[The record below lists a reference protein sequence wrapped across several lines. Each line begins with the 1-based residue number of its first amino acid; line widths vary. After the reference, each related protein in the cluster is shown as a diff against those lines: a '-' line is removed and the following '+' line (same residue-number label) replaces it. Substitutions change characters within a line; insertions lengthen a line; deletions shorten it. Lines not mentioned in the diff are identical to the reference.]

1 MSCFY
6 KLTFG
11 LQHVRLKEKNQANKM
26 TGGGGGWEVGVGGG
40 GVDHLLH
47 KSGDPSSGSRTH
59 LAVPRIDH
67 KALL

>member
-26 TGGGGGWEVGVGGG
+26 TGGGGGWGVGGG
-40 GVDHLLH
+40 RGPLV
-47 KSGDPSSGSRTH
+47 TQ
-59 LAVPRIDH
+59 VW
-67 KALL
+67 